1 MAEKI
6 IFDTDKSSRINR
18 RVQEDGTLIKEA
30 DNVEFVINRNED
42 NIFTHSNKPG
52 NSLFRIYP
60 TMVWNH
66 AIKATKCSFY
76 INTKWLKFI
85 SRTMHQVK
93 KIIWNFTR
101 PNLTH
106 KRLQT
111 KTDNWSK
118 SYRSNVLKCLSYY
131 KCYCRRGK
139 YLKCR

>member
-60 TMVWNH
+60 NYGLKSCDKSNKVLLLYQHQMTQIHLKNNAPSEKDHLKLH
-66 AIKATKCSFY
+66 AA
-76 INTKWLKFI
+76 
-85 SRTMHQVK
+85 
-93 KIIWNFTR
+93 
-101 PNLTH
+101 
-106 KRLQT
+106 
-111 KTDNWSK
+111 
-118 SYRSNVLKCLSYY
+118 
-131 KCYCRRGK
+131 
-139 YLKCR
+139 